1 MAMLSSDQRANLFV
15 AILCVVATLSFIGSR
30 DIEEIRERRLAGTAA
45 DVYDRGHWLLP
56 ELQGAPRYL
65 KPPYADWFAVASM
78 KLFGRN
84 EFGFRLPFAL
94 AGLGM
99 IAVSFALARRMFG
112 PQTARAAALI
122 LATTPYFVSECHSPS
137 QDLWLGFFA
146 GAALLSWWRWQ
157 EEGRP
162 WSRAWWAFW
171 LSTALACLFKG
182 PLALAI
188 VGIPVVIELRASR
201 RWKLGLQMRPWWGLL
216 IVFALALPWPLAVW
230 SQYPDYPARL
240 WADMKIS
247 LVKDE
252 TKHGFSYLNHLIN
265 WPWFTFPWS
274 ALGLGAL
281 LLPLWR
287 RALPDWPRLRFCYGW
302 LIGNFALF
310 ATWAMQPMHYLLP
323 VVPAVAVIEAALLR
337 RLIEAIQQRT
347 TDRRL
352 ETVPTG
358 AIGTVGQCDAKHV
371 AERASVR
378 SVPSER
384 WRVRLHNGQFQL
396 HLVAAL
402 LAFCF
407 AGFAI
412 ATAVFLHVRGSASVA
427 ISVAAAIC
435 LLVPIVIG
443 APRLF
448 TGPDSA
454 IGLYIAAGTMC
465 VVTISGW
472 IEPAVSA
479 RKSIACFG
487 RELANLVPLREPV
500 YFTDTKDALPFYAP
514 REFRRLAVA
523 DARSLADQLAGKPE
537 GYLLLAR
544 YRFDGAEPL
553 LRERFTLHVV
563 LQQKKPKDS
572 ASDLLLVRF
581 RIRQA

>member
-1 MAMLSSDQRANLFV
+1 MLSTDKRADLLV

-45 DVYDRGHWLLP
+45 HVYDRGHWLLP

-65 KPPYADWFAVASM
+65 KPPYADWVAVASM
-78 KLFGRN
+78 RLFGRN

-99 IAVSFALARRMFG
+99 IAVSFALARKMFG
-112 PQTARAAALI
+112 AQTARAAALV
-122 LATTPYFVSECHSPS
+122 LATTPYFISECHSPS
-137 QDLWLGFFA
+137 QDLWLGLFT
-146 GAALLSWWRWQ
+146 GAVLLSWWRWQ

-162 WSRAWWAFW
+162 GSRAWWGFW

-188 VGIPVVIELRASR
+188 IGIPIVLELWLSR
-201 RWKLGLQMRPWWGLL
+201 RWALGLPRKLSGWWGLL
-216 IVFALALPWPLAVW
+216 IVLALALPWPLAVW

-252 TKHGFSYLNHLIN
+252 TKHGFSYLNHVIN

-274 ALGLGAL
+274 VLGLGAL

-323 VVPAVAVIEAALLR
+323 IVPAVAIIEAALLR
-337 RLIEAIQQRT
+337 RLIEAIQSKQAGRS
-347 TDRRL
+347 L
-352 ETVPTG
+352 
-358 AIGTVGQCDAKHV
+358 
-371 AERASVR
+371 R
-378 SVPSER
+378 SVA
-384 WRVRLHNGQFQL
+384 VT
-396 HLVAAL
+396 

-407 AGFAI
+407 AGFAV
-412 ATAVFLHVRGSASVA
+412 ATAVFLHVRGAASIATSAAAAVCLLIPVVIA
-427 ISVAAAIC
+427 ARDLFTKPDAAAGLFVAA
-435 LLVPIVIG
+435 
-443 APRLF
+443 
-448 TGPDSA
+448 
-454 IGLYIAAGTMC
+454 GLMC
-465 VVTISGW
+465 VLVISGW
-472 IEPAVSA
+472 IEPAVSH
-479 RKSIACFG
+479 RKSIASFG
-487 RELANLVPLREPV
+487 RELTSLVPPREPV
-500 YFTDTKDALPFYAP
+500 YFTETKDALPFYAP

-523 DARSLADQLAGKPE
+523 DARALTDNLANVSE
-537 GYLLLAR
+537 GHLLLAR
-544 YRFDGAEPL
+544 YRFEAAEPL
-553 LRERFTLHVV
+553 LRERFTLQVI
-563 LQQKKPKDS
+563 LQQKKPRDS